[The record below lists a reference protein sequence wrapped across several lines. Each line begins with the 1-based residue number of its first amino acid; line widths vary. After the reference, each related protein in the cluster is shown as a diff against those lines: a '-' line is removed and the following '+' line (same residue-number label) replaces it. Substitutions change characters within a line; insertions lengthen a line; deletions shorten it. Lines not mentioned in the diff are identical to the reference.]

1 VRTEELTLIPRGLKT
16 PGFDLLNSPLEG
28 TNLIEAG
35 AGTGKTYTLAG
46 LFLRLILERRL
57 RVNEILVVT
66 YTVAA
71 TEELRDRIRRKIREA
86 LEACSAGTSP
96 DSFLQSLLLTVPDR
110 EEAAVLLHAALLD
123 FDEAAIFTI
132 HGFCQRTLQESA
144 FESGSLFDTELEPE
158 EESGLIAEIVQDF
171 WRRHFYDAPREWVQY
186 ALSLNLSPATFLELL
201 KKGRSQPDLKIIP
214 RTDPVFF
221 TTLEPFRRVYAE
233 LRNAWPEAR
242 EEVEQAFSDPALTA
256 DYTDRV
262 SATLGLMDVFLEE
275 NSPAFPLPE
284 KFEKFTTRG
293 LEKKTRK
300 NLKTPRH
307 SYFLLCDALQLA
319 AGALRLEMDRHLL
332 YLKGAVFQV
341 LGQELPIRKQWRNI
355 QSFDDLLIRLRR
367 SLEKAGGDELSR
379 EVRRRYRAALIDEF
393 QDTDPV
399 QYAIFQNIFGKGG
412 SILFLIGDPKQAIY
426 SFRGADLFA
435 YLKASG
441 RVDRRYT
448 LDRNWR
454 SEPGLIAAVNTVF
467 GSRENA
473 FLFREIP
480 FEPAVAEEGG
490 THALL
495 AIRGKMESPL
505 HFWLVDS
512 GDGGLINKGEAEALI
527 PGAVAGEISR
537 LLRLGKKG
545 EALLDS
551 RRLREG
557 DLAVLVRTN
566 RQARLMQTALGRLNI
581 ASVLHTTGNLFDSY
595 EAQEMQR
602 VLDGMVH
609 PLREGRIRAALTTN
623 LLGVTGETL
632 ERLSR
637 DEAGWEEWLSRFREY
652 YEIGERKGFIRMF
665 RYFLLREKVR
675 SRLLGLPDGERRLTN
690 VLHLS
695 EVLHQRAVEEKLGL
709 TGLLKW
715 LVRQGDP
722 GSPRL
727 EEHQLRLESDAEAV
741 KIVTIHRSKGL
752 EYPIVFCP
760 FNWDPSKIKK
770 GAFTFHDREDDWR
783 LNLVLDPKAGG
794 DRDLAE
800 LAAEEE
806 LAENLRLLYVSLT
819 RAKNRC
825 YLIWGRFRDAET
837 SSLAYLLAPP
847 GDADENIVQ
856 KVGTHFQSKTD
867 GMLRQDL
874 DGLARKSKGMIRV
887 TDLPRAPGEEVSP
900 GEKDWEELSGRV
912 FRGPVSR
919 DWQIASFSRL
929 TVGVKETF
937 DSPPSEDASADL
949 PDHDQALAAEEPLLD
964 PEPFS
969 IFAFPRG
976 AKAGTLLHDLL
987 EDLDFSETD
996 PLVIKKLVADK
1007 LAEYGFDSKWQET
1020 VVGLIGRVLKAPLPS
1035 PSGSFTLAQISRAER
1050 LNELEFNLPLQRVTP
1065 RGLAKIFADHGGAG
1079 MSAGFPARLE
1089 NLDFQPARGFM
1100 KGFIDLVFQFQGR
1113 FYLVDWKSNFLGA
1126 RVQDYHRENL
1136 VRAMED
1142 HFYRLQLNLYVLALH
1157 RYLKYRLPGYRY
1169 AEHFGGAFYL
1179 FLRGLNPGEEKGFGI
1194 YSESPREG
1202 LIEVLSQSLIGAEAS
1217 S

>member
-1 VRTEELTLIPRGLKT
+1 MTPVLRGLKT

-35 AGTGKTYTLAG
+35 AGTGKTYTITG

-57 RVNEILVVT
+57 PVNEILVVT

-86 LEACSAGTSP
+86 LEACSVGTSP
-96 DSFLQSLLLTVPDR
+96 DSFLQSLVLKVPDR
-110 EEAAVLLHAALLD
+110 EEAAALLRAALLD

-132 HGFCQRTLQESA
+132 HGFCQRTLHESA

-158 EESGLIAEIVQDF
+158 QETGLIEEIVQDF
-171 WRRHFYDAPREWVQY
+171 WRRHFYDAPWEWVQY
-186 ALSLNLSPATFLELL
+186 ALSLNLGPVTFLELL
-201 KKGRSQPDLKIIP
+201 KKGRSQHDLKIIP
-214 RTDPVFF
+214 LTGPVVF
-221 TTLEPFRRVYAE
+221 TTLEPFRRAYGE
-233 LRNAWPEAR
+233 LRNAWPEVR
-242 EEVEQAFSDPALTA
+242 DEVEQAFSDPALSA
-256 DYTDRV
+256 DYTDQV
-262 SATLGLMDVFLEE
+262 VETLGLMDAFLAE

-284 KFEKFTTRG
+284 KFEKFTTAG

-300 NLKTPRH
+300 NWETPRH
-307 SYFLLCDALQLA
+307 PYFLLGDALKQA

-332 YLKGAVFQV
+332 FLKGAVFQT
-341 LGQELPIRKQWRNI
+341 LWQELPIRKQQRNI

-379 EVRRRYRAALIDEF
+379 EVRKRYRAALIDEF

-435 YLKASG
+435 YLKAAG
-441 RVDRRYT
+441 RVGRRYT
-448 LDRNWR
+448 LDGNWR

-473 FLFREIP
+473 FLYREIP

-490 THALL
+490 TQSFLT
-495 AIRGKMESPL
+495 IRGKAESPL
-505 HFWLVDS
+505 HFWLVNS

-537 LLRLGKKG
+537 LLRLGRKG
-545 EALLDS
+545 EALLGS

-566 RQARLMQTALGRLNI
+566 RQARLMQAAQARLKI
-581 ASVLHTTGNLFDSY
+581 ASVLYTSGNLFDTY
-595 EAQEMQR
+595 EAQEVQR
-602 VLDGMVH
+602 VLDGIVH
-609 PLREGRIRAALTTN
+609 PLREGRIRAALATN

-632 ERLSR
+632 ERLTR

-652 YEIGERKGFIRMF
+652 YETGERKGFIRMF

-675 SRLLGLPDGERRLTN
+675 SRLLGLPNGERRLTN

-695 EVLHQRAVEEKLGL
+695 EVLHQRAVEEKLSL
-709 TGLLKW
+709 NGLLKW
-715 LVRQGDP
+715 VARQRDP

-727 EEHQLRLESDAEAV
+727 EEHQLRLESDSEAV
-741 KIVTIHRSKGL
+741 KIVTIHKSKGL

-770 GAFTFHDREDDWR
+770 GAFSFHDREDGWR
-783 LNLVLDPKAGG
+783 LNLVLDPKAG
-794 DRDLAE
+794 DFRALVELAE
-800 LAAEEE
+800 QEE

-837 SSLAYLLAPP
+837 SSLAYLLVPP
-847 GDADENIVQ
+847 GDADESIVQ
-856 KVGTHFQSKTD
+856 KVGTHFQAKTD
-867 GMLRQDL
+867 EMLRQDL
-874 DGLARKSKGMIRV
+874 DGLARKSKEMIRV

-900 GEKDWEELSGRV
+900 AGKDLEELTGRV

-919 DWQIASFSRL
+919 DWQIVSFSRL

-937 DSPPSEDASADL
+937 DSLQSEDVSADL
-949 PDHDQALAAEEPLLD
+949 PDHDQALATEEPLLE

-987 EDLDFSETD
+987 ENLDFTETD
-996 PLVIKKLVADK
+996 PPVIIKLVADK
-1007 LAEYGFDSKWQET
+1007 LAEYGFDPKWQET
-1020 VVGLIGRVLKAPLPS
+1020 IGGLIGRVLAATLPS
-1035 PSGSFTLAQISRAER
+1035 PSGGFTLAQISRAER
-1050 LNELEFNLPLQRVTP
+1050 LSELEFYFPLQRVTP
-1065 RGLAKIFADHGGAG
+1065 QGLGKIFADHVGTG
-1079 MSAGFPARLE
+1079 MPAGFHARLE
-1089 NLDFQPARGFM
+1089 KLDFQPARGFM

-1126 RVQDYHRENL
+1126 RVEDYHRENL

-1157 RYLKYRLPGYRY
+1157 RYLEYRVPGYRY
-1169 AEHFGGAFYL
+1169 AEHFGGAYYL
-1179 FLRGLNPGEEKGFGI
+1179 FLRGMDPGEEKGFGI
-1194 YSESPREG
+1194 YYESPGEG
-1202 LIEVLSQSLIGAEAS
+1202 LIEALSRSLIGAEAGS
-1217 S
+1217 

>member
-1 VRTEELTLIPRGLKT
+1 MTPVPRGLKT

-35 AGTGKTYTLAG
+35 AGTGKTYTLTG

-57 RVNEILVVT
+57 PVNEILVVT
-66 YTVAA
+66 FTVAA

-86 LEACSAGTSP
+86 LECCSAGTSP
-96 DSFLQSLLLTVPDR
+96 DSFLHSLVLKVSDR
-110 EEAAVLLHAALLD
+110 EETATLLRAALLD

-132 HGFCQRTLQESA
+132 HGFCQRTLHESA

-158 EESGLIAEIVQDF
+158 EETGLIVEIVQDF

-186 ALSLNLSPATFLELL
+186 ALSLNLGPVTFLELL

-214 RTDPVFF
+214 RTGPVVF
-221 TTLEPFRRVYAE
+221 TALEPFRLAYGE
-233 LRNAWPEAR
+233 LRNAWPEVR
-242 EEVEQAFSDPALTA
+242 DEVKQAFSDPALTA
-256 DYTDRV
+256 DYTEQV
-262 SATLGLMDVFLEE
+262 SETLGLMDAFLAE
-275 NSPAFPLPE
+275 NNPVFPLPE
-284 KFEKFTTRG
+284 KFKKFTTGG

-300 NLKTPRH
+300 NRETPRH
-307 SYFLLCDALQLA
+307 PYFLLGDSLQQA
-319 AGALRLEMDRHLL
+319 AGALRVEMDRHLL
-332 YLKGAVFQV
+332 FLKGAVFQT
-341 LGQELPIRKQWRNI
+341 LWQELPIRKQRRNI

-379 EVRRRYRAALIDEF
+379 AIRKRYRAALIDEF

-412 SILFLIGDPKQAIY
+412 AILFLIGDPKQAIY

-435 YLKASG
+435 YLKAAG
-441 RVDRRYT
+441 RVNRRYT

-467 GSRENA
+467 SSRENA
-473 FLFREIP
+473 FLYREIP
-480 FEPAVAEEGG
+480 FESAVAEEGG
-490 THALL
+490 TQSFLT
-495 AIRGKMESPL
+495 IRGKRESPL
-505 HFWLVDS
+505 HFWLVNS
-512 GDGGLINKGEAEALI
+512 GDGGLINKGEAEDLI

-551 RRLREG
+551 RRLRDG

-566 RQARLMQTALGRLNI
+566 RQARLMQTALGRLKI
-581 ASVLHTTGNLFDSY
+581 ASVLHTTGNLFDTY
-595 EAQEMQR
+595 EAQEVR
-602 VLDGMVH
+602 RALDGLIH
-609 PLREGRIRAALTTN
+609 PLQEGRIRAALATN

-632 ERLSR
+632 ERLTR
-637 DEAGWEEWLSRFREY
+637 EEAEWEKWLSRFREY
-652 YEIGERKGFIRMF
+652 FELGERKGFIRMF

-715 LVRQGDP
+715 LARQCDP

-770 GAFTFHDREDDWR
+770 GAFSFHDRADDWR
-783 LNLVLDPKAGG
+783 LNLVLDPKAGEFHG
-794 DRDLAE
+794 LVE
-800 LAAEEE
+800 LAAQEE

-837 SSLAYLLAPP
+837 SSLAYLLGPL

-856 KVGTHFQSKTD
+856 QVRAHFQAKND

-874 DGLARKSKGMIRV
+874 DGLARKSKEMIRV
-887 TDLPRAPGEEVSP
+887 TDLPSTPGEEVGS
-900 GEKDWEELSGRV
+900 GGKDLEELSGRV

-929 TVGVKETF
+929 TVGVKEIV
-937 DSPPSEDASADL
+937 DSPQSEVASADL
-949 PDHDQALAAEEPLLD
+949 PDHDQALAAEEPFLD

-969 IFAFPRG
+969 IFSFPRG

-987 EDLDFSETD
+987 ENLDFSETD
-996 PLVIKKLVADK
+996 PPVIMKLVAEK
-1007 LAEYGFDSKWQET
+1007 LAEYGFDPKWQET
-1020 VVGLIGRVLKAPLPS
+1020 VVGLIGRVLAAPLPS
-1035 PSGSFTLAQISRAER
+1035 PSGEFTLARISRAER
-1050 LNELEFNLPLQRVTP
+1050 LSEFEFNFPLQRVTP
-1065 RGLAKIFADHGGAG
+1065 QGLGKIFSDHGGTG
-1079 MSAGFPARLE
+1079 MPAGFPARIE
-1089 NLDFQPARGFM
+1089 KLDFQPAQGYM
-1100 KGFIDLVFQFQGR
+1100 KGFIDLIFQFQGR
-1113 FYLVDWKSNFLGA
+1113 FYLVDWKSNFLGT
-1126 RVQDYHRENL
+1126 RVEDYHRENL
-1136 VRAMED
+1136 ARAMED

-1157 RYLKYRLPGYRY
+1157 RYLKYRVPGYRY
-1169 AEHFGGAFYL
+1169 AEHFGGAYYL
-1179 FLRGLNPGEEKGFGI
+1179 FLRGIDPGEEKGFGI
-1194 YSESPREG
+1194 YYESPRER
-1202 LIEVLSQSLIGAEAS
+1202 LIEGLSQRLIGSEAGS
-1217 S
+1217 